1 MAEEIDMFPMTGP
14 AAEYEIAFRQER
26 IRRDATRAARVRNDT
41 ARRTRPGRRWW
52 APLMLRAA

>member
-1 MAEEIDMFPMTGP
+1 MFPMTGP

-26 IRRDATRAARVRNDT
+26 IRRDAARAARVRNEPT
-41 ARRTRPGRRWW
+41 RRSRVGRRWW

>member
-1 MAEEIDMFPMTGP
+1 MFPMTGP